1 MIKLFNMFK
10 FKEILIIFISAII
23 SSSIIPFIFYMLD
36 IDFITCFYFFLFF
49 FCFVI
54 VFIISDPQYLTR
66 GSSNNWD
73 GTDNQ

>member
-1 MIKLFNMFK
+1 MFK

-23 SSSIIPFIFYMLD
+23 SSSIIPFIFCILD
-36 IDFITCFYFFLFF
+36 IDFITCFYFFIFF

-54 VFIISDPQYLTR
+54 VFIISDSQYLTR
-66 GSSNNWD
+66 GSNNDWD